1 MDSIIKNVLI
11 DDFNRLSKNYL
22 YYLKK
27 MKSYPV
33 GSLVSKK
40 RQNHMVYYIVYRKNE
55 KVISDYVQK
64 KNVGYYEELFSKKN
78 NLKKQMG
85 IMKKQIS
92 DLEKILK
99 IHRYEVDD

>member
-1 MDSIIKNVLI
+1 MNSIIRNALI

-22 YYLKK
+22 YYFKK

-40 RQNHMVYYIVYRKNE
+40 RQNHVVCYIVYRENE
-55 KVISDYVQK
+55 KVKSDYVK
-64 KNVGYYEELFSKKN
+64 KKDVGYYKELFSKKSN
-78 NLKKQMG
+78 IKKQMG

-99 IHRYEVDD
+99 IHRYEVED